1 MWRVVKMNAKGFSD
15 LIISNSKCP
24 YRQRR
29 LVARREIRATA
40 IKFHVDVVVVVTAAD
55 LKATYNQYGL

>member
-24 YRQRR
+24 YRQRK

-40 IKFHVDVVVVVTAAD
+40 IKFHVDVVVVTAAD
-55 LKATYNQYGL
+55 LKETYNQYGV